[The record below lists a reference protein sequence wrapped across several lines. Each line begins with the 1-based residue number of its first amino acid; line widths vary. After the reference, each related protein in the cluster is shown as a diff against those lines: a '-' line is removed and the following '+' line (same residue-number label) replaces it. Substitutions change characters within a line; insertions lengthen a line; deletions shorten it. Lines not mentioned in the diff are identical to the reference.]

1 MLEGVQMFPSL
12 NRATYTTLWV
22 IRQRIR
28 NKFNTFTG
36 WGGSLSDLF
45 YMFRQMQK
53 LIELLNKH
61 RREKVKKQSWI
72 TEWHY
77 NAFTF
82 SLDNIR
88 WQQAELLII
97 SKQYWFIKWLV
108 ENEKIDL
115 DKLEKKVLKENLIR
129 KFDEWLLMLLSIQDE
144 PIEFLISILK

>member
-1 MLEGVQMFPSL
+1 ME
-12 NRATYTTLWV
+12 
-22 IRQRIR
+22 
-28 NKFNTFTG
+28 
-36 WGGSLSDLF
+36 
-45 YMFRQMQK
+45 K

-61 RREKVKKQSWI
+61 RREKVNKQSWI

-82 SLDNIR
+82 SLDNIS

-108 ENEKIDL
+108 ENDKIDFS
-115 DKLEKKVLKENLIR
+115 
-129 KFDEWLLMLLSIQDE
+129 KFEYMINIKAPKRELYYTKAGFHTEALLMLLSIQDN

>member
-1 MLEGVQMFPSL
+1 ME
-12 NRATYTTLWV
+12 
-22 IRQRIR
+22 
-28 NKFNTFTG
+28 
-36 WGGSLSDLF
+36 
-45 YMFRQMQK
+45 K

-61 RREKVKKQSWI
+61 RREKVNKQSWI

-108 ENEKIDL
+108 ENDKIDTDVVYKEWFL
-115 DKLEKKVLKENLIR
+115 AKTYDK
-129 KFDEWLLMLLSIQDE
+129 DEV
-144 PIEFLISILK
+144 

>member
-1 MLEGVQMFPSL
+1 ME
-12 NRATYTTLWV
+12 
-22 IRQRIR
+22 
-28 NKFNTFTG
+28 
-36 WGGSLSDLF
+36 
-45 YMFRQMQK
+45 K
-53 LIELLNKH
+53 LIDLLNKH
-61 RREKVKKQSWI
+61 RREKVNKQSWI

>member
-1 MLEGVQMFPSL
+1 
-12 NRATYTTLWV
+12 
-22 IRQRIR
+22 
-28 NKFNTFTG
+28 
-36 WGGSLSDLF
+36 
-45 YMFRQMQK
+45 MFRQMEK

-108 ENEKIDL
+108 ENEK
-115 DKLEKKVLKENLIR
+115 LKPLR
-129 KFDEWLLMLLSIQDE
+129 KFIGWETDEDEPYIQFDLVEQYIAYLSIQDE